1 MTELPHH
8 GVLTCPLLVSGA
20 IRKGLNCMPHFFR
33 GRQRDASFLKRKN
46 FYESKDDKLKIS
58 TSRRNKWQTTTSSPV
73 EVASGC
79 ILDIC
84 LSGNL
89 SCLSI
94 ARRTR
99 FSPLKVVTK
108 LKTLVLAACLSFP
121 CLVWQ
126 VLSAC
131 KSGEAVLCVKGPSAQ
146 PSFEGR
152 WRLPPAQQGWR
163 EGRGGEGEGKGQRF
177 WWLVPISFTQQ
188 TGSQPSRWQPF
199 TETVCHTEL

>member
-20 IRKGLNCMPHFFR
+20 IRRGLICMPHFFR
-33 GRQRDASFLKRKN
+33 GRQGDASFLKRKS

-58 TSRRNKWQTTTSSPV
+58 TSHRNKWQTTIKSPV

-89 SCLSI
+89 SCLTI
-94 ARRTR
+94 ARQTY
-99 FSPLKVVTK
+99 FSPLQVVTK
-108 LKTLVLAACLSFP
+108 LKTLVLPVCLSFL

-126 VLSAC
+126 VLSAR
-131 KSGEAVLCVKGPSAQ
+131 KSGKAMMCVTGPSIQPSSEGRSHLPSAQ
-146 PSFEGR
+146 HGC
-152 WRLPPAQQGWR
+152 
-163 EGRGGEGEGKGQRF
+163 GEGEEKGQCF
-177 WWLVPISFTQQ
+177 WWLVPIRLTQQ
-188 TGSQPSRWQPF
+188 TGSQPLRWQQA
-199 TETVCHTEL
+199 TETVCRTEL